1 MGGWVGVRWERR
13 EGAVGA
19 VGARWGAGRLV
30 WFRGEALLVL
40 LGRLIGGSEVGG
52 REVSLVKAG
61 GSFGSLGA
69 FYGSSGKGLWFFER
83 LLWFIGR
90 CFGSLGGLILNT
102 SCCFESLGLD
112 NATPLAV
119 FKAVLQESA
128 NPPAAVKPRAG

>member
-1 MGGWVGVRWERR
+1 M
-13 EGAVGA
+13 
-19 VGARWGAGRLV
+19 
-30 WFRGEALLVL
+30 VL

-90 CFGSLGGLILNT
+90 CFGSLGDLIPVSVMLEV
-102 SCCFESLGLD
+102 SPVEVIQIVEL
-112 NATPLAV
+112 
-119 FKAVLQESA
+119 VLEVSVVV
-128 NPPAAVKPRAG
+128 AARPRGPWWLMLP